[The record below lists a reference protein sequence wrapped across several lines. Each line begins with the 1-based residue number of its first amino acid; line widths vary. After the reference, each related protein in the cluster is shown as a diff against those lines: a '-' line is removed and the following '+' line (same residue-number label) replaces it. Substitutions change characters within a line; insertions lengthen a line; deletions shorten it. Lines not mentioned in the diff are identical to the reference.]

1 MCPLKLGEAA
11 LGRDVGIPGL
21 CMALPEPLLGL
32 QLIPSYLPLEH
43 LDSFPRAAHTQRV
56 VDVRSTQAC
65 LEFLWGIG

>member
-1 MCPLKLGEAA
+1 MCPLRLWEAA

-32 QLIPSYLPLEH
+32 ELIPSNLPLEH
-43 LDSFPRAAHTQRV
+43 LDSFPRAAYTHRV

-65 LEFLWGIG
+65 LEILWGVG